1 MQQHNV
7 LAFLKKYLI
16 KTFHTWTHEI
26 AFVYLS
32 ICPSLF
38 YMGDSIVANLT
49 VYNRGELLLSLLW
62 YSPPK
67 DSLKQLYISL
77 YIFTYIYI
85 YVYIYIYTY
94 IYINR
99 YFYIS
104 IFLYT
109 FYIFI
114 YIHIYT
120 ILWKLIWLGWLKFF

>member
-38 YMGDSIVANLT
+38 SMGDSIVANLT
-49 VYNRGELLLSLLW
+49 LYNRGELLLSLLW

-85 YVYIYIYTY
+85 YIYIYMYIYTY
-94 IYINR
+94 IYIYNI
-99 YFYIS
+99 YNIYLYLS
-104 IFLYT
+104 IYLSICIYLSIYLSITQYYT
-109 FYIFI
+109 P
-114 YIHIYT
+114 
-120 ILWKLIWLGWLKFF
+120 